1 MSLMFLR
8 ITIRGLCQMMGTSL
22 NDEDLELHLKGELNF
37 SLINNNFDV
46 DLEVGKRIWVY
57 NLILISIR
65 Q

>member
-1 MSLMFLR
+1 
-8 ITIRGLCQMMGTSL
+8 MMGTSL

-57 NLILISIR
+57 NLMLISIR

>member
-1 MSLMFLR
+1 MSLKFLR
-8 ITIRGLCQMMGTSL
+8 ITITGLCQMMGTSL
-22 NDEDLELHLKGELNF
+22 NDEDLELHLKGELSF

-46 DLEVGKRIWVY
+46 DLEGGKRILVY